1 MAAIEPH
8 KLWEQNNI
16 ILRNSDG
23 AEGIISVP
31 QKLPHELKAE
41 VDASNEGIM
50 YSDHVNP
57 NNERARLRREQEAA
71 EMAAQ
76 DAEDA
81 SVVVLPA
88 GSDEKPPTPPAGPQI
103 VPESGAGTG
112 NGGGGGDGAG
122 ASQWKSNA

>member
-16 ILRNSDG
+16 ILRNSSG
-23 AEGIISVP
+23 AEGISPVP
-31 QKLPHELKAE
+31 QKLPHELANE
-41 VDASNEGIM
+41 LNTGNEGIM
-50 YSDHVNP
+50 YADHVNP
-57 NNERARLRREQEAA
+57 NNLRAEQRRQEELA
-71 EMAAQ
+71 EIARM
-76 DAEDA
+76 DADNA
-81 SVVVLPA
+81 STVVLPA

-112 NGGGGGDGAG
+112 NGGGAGAS